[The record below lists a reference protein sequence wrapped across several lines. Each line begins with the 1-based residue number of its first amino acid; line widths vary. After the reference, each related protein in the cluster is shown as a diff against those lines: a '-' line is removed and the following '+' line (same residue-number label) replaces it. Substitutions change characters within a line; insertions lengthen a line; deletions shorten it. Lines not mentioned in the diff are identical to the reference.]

1 MYVDGSCQGNPCN
14 AGFGGLLRDAMGT
27 WIHGFYGDIGQTDI
41 TKEELLAILNGLKIA
56 WERNLDNSDFFIS
69 HFSSGE
75 PERNLV
81 VVCHNST
88 TPFFLEHSSAQRKLW
103 QTESSKSK
111 EDLGEKV
118 MLINSTSCRQRGTG
132 FTVQNAFAAPILD
145 HMKQAMFGARI
156 CR

>member
-1 MYVDGSCQGNPCN
+1 MISTFHKKISVVNKSNVKITGLSLTPCPLQLKSTHQHKSGSVR
-14 AGFGGLLRDAMGT
+14 LRLSSLV
-27 WIHGFYGDIGQTDI
+27 Q
-41 TKEELLAILNGLKIA
+41 
-56 WERNLDNSDFFIS
+56 SDFFIS